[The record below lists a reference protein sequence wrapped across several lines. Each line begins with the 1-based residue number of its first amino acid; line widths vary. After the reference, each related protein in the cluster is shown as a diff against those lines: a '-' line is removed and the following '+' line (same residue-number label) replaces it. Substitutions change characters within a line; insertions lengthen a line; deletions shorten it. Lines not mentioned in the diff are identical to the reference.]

1 MSVRKTAFALAL
13 AAASIPAAF
22 ANSDATWVG
31 GEVGFEMHA
40 VQSNLTRAQVQQE
53 FKAFRN
59 NPVTADGGTM
69 VGGEAGYV
77 PPQHS
82 YAFLGGKLVHTDKIA
97 HNTPKPSLSMTQ
109 GERRVFKEQYAN

>member
-22 ANSDATWVG
+22 ANSGATWVG
-31 GEVGFEMHA
+31 GEVGFETHA
-40 VQSNLTRAQVQQE
+40 VQSNLSRAQVQQE
-53 FKAFRN
+53 FQAFRN
-59 NPVTADGGTM
+59 NLVTADGGM

-82 YAFLGGKLVHTDKIA
+82 YAFQGGKLVHTDKIA
-97 HNTPKPSLSMTQ
+97 HNTRKPGLSMTQ
-109 GERRVFKEQYAN
+109 GERRVYKEQYAN